1 MEGDRFM
8 TKPEIVAFIAER
20 ADISKKAATVVLD
33 TIVDTIHS
41 ALKTKEGKIRISALG
56 TFRVVHMNARK
67 GVNPRTGKKMTIPAM
82 RVPRFSPAKAL
93 KESVRGK
100 K

>member
-1 MEGDRFM
+1 M
-8 TKPEIVAFIAER
+8 TKPEIVSFIAER

-56 TFRVVHMNARK
+56 TFRVVTHECAQRSQPPHRQENDDSCHEGSQVFSRQGPQGECPRK
-67 GVNPRTGKKMTIPAM
+67 KIVA
-82 RVPRFSPAKAL
+82 
-93 KESVRGK
+93 
-100 K
+100 

>member
-1 MEGDRFM
+1 M

-20 ADISKKAATVVLD
+20 AEISKKAATAVLD

-41 ALKTKEGKIRISALG
+41 ALKAEEGRIRISALG
-56 TFRVVHMNARK
+56 TFRVVQMNARR

-93 KESVRGK
+93 KEIVRGK

>member
-1 MEGDRFM
+1 M

-20 ADISKKAATVVLD
+20 AEISKKAATAVLD

-41 ALKTKEGKIRISALG
+41 ALKAKEGRIRISALG
-56 TFRVVHMNARK
+56 TFRVVQMNARR

-93 KESVRGK
+93 KETVRGK